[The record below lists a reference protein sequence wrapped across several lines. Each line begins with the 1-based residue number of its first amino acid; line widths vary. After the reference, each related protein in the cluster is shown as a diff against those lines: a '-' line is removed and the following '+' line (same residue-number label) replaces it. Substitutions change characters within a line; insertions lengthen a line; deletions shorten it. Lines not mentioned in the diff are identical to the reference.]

1 MSTTYPI
8 DAPHQIEGYDLE
20 DVGNFIDSLEDACY
34 QAAHRN
40 GWHNDY
46 PVRDQY
52 DSDKAYLKAHLNW
65 TIAKLFL
72 IVDEACEGGNELRSG
87 HGATDTYYKDER
99 PGSPTEGS
107 VYPEQLWLKGVP
119 QYKPEGLPSEL
130 ADILIRTF
138 DLAGVLGINLGQ
150 AVVGKLLYNATR
162 GERHG
167 GRAF

>member
-1 MSTTYPI
+1 MTITVPA
-8 DAPHQIEGYDLE
+8 DAPRHIEGYDLE
-20 DVGNFIDSLEDACY
+20 DVDAFIESLEDACY

-40 GWHNDY
+40 GWHKDY
-46 PVRDQY
+46 PQRDQY
-52 DSDKAYLKAHLNW
+52 DDDKAYLKAHLNW

-87 HGATDTYYKDER
+87 RAATDTYYKDER
-99 PGSPTEGS
+99 PGPLTGRL
-107 VYPEQLWLKGVP
+107 YTEQLWLDGVP

-150 AVVGKLLYNATR
+150 AVVGKLLYNARR